1 MVDGLGEFDS
11 VLILSGVRGDTR
23 RYRSVH
29 PYEQLRLAGVSCMLS
44 HLTDPQAGRLAQ
56 LASHVILHR
65 VACDRNVER
74 LIGALQARGG
84 VAIFDTDDLVF
95 DPAAFRF
102 INSPDFQD
110 RRRVELYQEEMRRYR
125 AALELCNAVI
135 TSTDYLAQQARALGK
150 PVWVHRNA
158 FSLEMLERSQAA
170 QRRRQPLSNRVVIG
184 YASGTPTHNQ
194 DFAVVR
200 PVLQQIIR
208 RYPQVELWLVGP
220 LDIGGGW
227 GDLSTRVRR
236 MGRVPWRELP
246 QILAQFDIN
255 IAPLV
260 TDNPFAQSKSE
271 IKYVEAGLVRVPT
284 VASPTEAY
292 CYAIQSGDNGYL
304 AQDERQWEEHL
315 SALIEQAELRSA
327 VAGRAYQDVLRRYHP
342 QVRAQEL
349 IKTLEQITQ
358 VVVSRPFRHA
368 VEEPVA
374 GTFTIPAKF
383 TDREFRRGERSPSLL
398 RMAWYSWRHRG
409 ISVLLRQI
417 LVYCRRL
424 IAPIIPY
431 RAWTRPEG

>member
-1 MVDGLGEFDS
+1 MADRLGEFDS
-11 VLILSGVRGDTR
+11 VLFLSGVRGDTR
-23 RYRSVH
+23 RYRSLH
-29 PYEQLRLAGVSCMLS
+29 PYEQLRLAGVRCMLS
-44 HLTDPQAGRLAQ
+44 HLTDPQLGRQAQ
-56 LASHVILHR
+56 QATHVIFHR
-65 VACDRNVER
+65 VACDRNVEK
-74 LIGALQARGG
+74 LIRSIQARGG

-170 QRRRQPLSNRVVIG
+170 QRHRQPISDKVVIG
-184 YASGTPTHNQ
+184 YASGTPTHDH

-200 PVLQQIIR
+200 PVLQQIMR

-227 GDLSTRVRR
+227 GDLSVRVRH

-271 IKYVEAGLVRVPT
+271 IKYVEAGLVQVPT
-284 VASPTEAY
+284 VASPTDAY
-292 CYAIQSGDNGYL
+292 CYAIRSGDNGYL

-315 SALIEQAELRSA
+315 SALIEQEALRSA
-327 VAGRAYQDVLRRYHP
+327 MAERACQDVLGRYHP

-358 VVVSRPFRHA
+358 VVLSRPFRHGVA
-368 VEEPVA
+368 KPAA
-374 GTFTIPAKF
+374 GTLTISAKL
-383 TDREFRRGERSPSLL
+383 TDREFRRLEQSPSLP

-409 ISVLLRQI
+409 VSVLVRQI

-431 RAWTRPEG
+431 RAWTRSEG